1 MNKILELKN
10 VTIKNKKFKLENIN
24 FALEKGYVYG
34 LVGKNG
40 AGKSTLLKSIYFENW
55 PYKGDALFSGFDIKK
70 NRRSV
75 INKIGYISE
84 DFYFI
89 DDRSMAENARLF
101 SMAYSDFDKEI
112 WEEMTKKLGIN
123 LNTNYMD
130 YSRGEKIKAQL
141 AFAFAHKVE
150 LLIMD
155 EASAGLDAVFKKEM
169 YDLIREGLV
178 DGLTVLLTSHD
189 YEEIKRNTD
198 FFAVI
203 KDGVFGEFKENV
215 EEKGYEYF

>member
-10 VTIKNKKFKLENIN
+10 VTVKNKKFKLENIN

-55 PYKGDALFSGFDIKK
+55 PYKGDVLFSGFDIKK
-70 NRRSV
+70 NRRSAMD
-75 INKIGYISE
+75 KIGYISE
-84 DFYFI
+84 DFSFI

-112 WEEMTKKLGIN
+112 WEEMTKKLGID

-141 AFAFAHKVE
+141 AFAFAHKAE

-178 DGLTVLLTSHD
+178 DGLTVLLTCHD

-203 KDGVFGEFKENV
+203 KDGVFGEFKENI
-215 EEKGYEYF
+215 EEAADEYL

>member
-10 VTIKNKKFKLENIN
+10 VTVKNKKFKLENIN

-55 PYKGDALFSGFDIKK
+55 PYKGDIFFSGLDIKK

-75 INKIGYISE
+75 MNKIGYISE
-84 DFYFI
+84 DFSFI

-101 SMAYSDFDKEI
+101 SMAYSDFDEEI
-112 WEEMTKKLGIN
+112 WEEMTKKLGFN

-203 KDGVFGEFKENV
+203 KDGVFGEFKETI
-215 EEKGYEYF
+215 EENGYEYL

>member
-10 VTIKNKKFKLENIN
+10 VTVKNKKFKLENIN

-55 PYKGDALFSGFDIKK
+55 PYKGDIFFSGFDIKK

-75 INKIGYISE
+75 MEKIGYISE
-84 DFYFI
+84 DFSFI

-112 WEEMTKKLGIN
+112 WEEMTKN
-123 LNTNYMD
+123 
-130 YSRGEKIKAQL
+130 
-141 AFAFAHKVE
+141 
-150 LLIMD
+150 
-155 EASAGLDAVFKKEM
+155 
-169 YDLIREGLV
+169 
-178 DGLTVLLTSHD
+178 
-189 YEEIKRNTD
+189 
-198 FFAVI
+198 
-203 KDGVFGEFKENV
+203 
-215 EEKGYEYF
+215 

>member
-10 VTIKNKKFKLENIN
+10 VTVKNKKFKLENIN

-55 PYKGDALFSGFDIKK
+55 PYKGDVLFSGFDIKK

-75 INKIGYISE
+75 MNKIGYISE
-84 DFYFI
+84 DFSFI
-89 DDRSMAENARLF
+89 DDRSMAENARFF

-203 KDGVFGEFKENV
+203 KDGVLGEFKETI
-215 EEKGYEYF
+215 EENGYEYI

>member
-10 VTIKNKKFKLENIN
+10 VTVKNKKFKLENIN

-55 PYKGDALFSGFDIKK
+55 PYKGDVLFSGFDIKK

-84 DFYFI
+84 DFSFI

-101 SMAYSDFDKEI
+101 SIAYSDFDKEI

-203 KDGVFGEFKENV
+203 KDGVFGEFTENI
-215 EEKGYEYF
+215 EENGYEYL

>member
-10 VTIKNKKFKLENIN
+10 VTVKNKKFKLENIN

-55 PYKGDALFSGFDIKK
+55 LYKGDIFFSGFDIKK

-75 INKIGYISE
+75 MNKIGYISE

-203 KDGVFGEFKENV
+203 KDGVFDEFKETI
-215 EEKGYEYF
+215 EENGYEYL

>member
-10 VTIKNKKFKLENIN
+10 VTVKNKKFKLENIN

-40 AGKSTLLKSIYFENW
+40 AGKSTLIKSIYFENW
-55 PYKGDALFSGFDIKK
+55 PYKGDVLFSGFDIKK

-75 INKIGYISE
+75 MNKIGYISE
-84 DFYFI
+84 DFSFI

-101 SMAYSDFDKEI
+101 SIAYSDFDKEI

-198 FFAVI
+198 FFVVI
-203 KDGVFGEFKENV
+203 KDGVFGEFKETI